1 MRVLPTI
8 GMKLTSEEGIS
19 VTVDNEDDLDGLKK
33 CGRVVSET
41 LRKMALYME
50 PGMTT
55 AELDAYGRELLER
68 EGARSAPEMTYDFPG
83 ATCISVN
90 EVCAH
95 GIPGERVIAAGDLV
109 NIDVSAEL
117 DGFVTDTGGSFI
129 VPPVTVDIAAL
140 CKTTRIARDK
150 AIRQVK
156 AGVKLNIIGK
166 TVEQVARKAG
176 YTIIENLA
184 SHGVGRTLHEEPG
197 TIPGYYDPSD
207 KRRLWEGAVI
217 TIEPFLSTGA
227 TWADELD
234 DGWSLTTPAGTLA
247 AQYEHT
253 LVVTKRGAIIVT

>member
-1 MRVLPTI
+1 MTVE
-8 GMKLTSEEGIS
+8 SEE
-19 VTVDNEDDLDGLKK
+19 DLEGLKK

-41 LRKMALYME
+41 LAAMGTYME

-68 EGARSAPEMTYDFPG
+68 EGARSAPELTYDFPG
-83 ATCISVN
+83 ATCISIN

-95 GIPGERVIAAGDLV
+95 GIPGDQVIQAGDLV
-109 NIDVSAEL
+109 NIDVSAEKN
-117 DGFVTDTGGSFI
+117 GFVTDTGGSFI
-129 VPPVTVDIAAL
+129 VPPARADHEAL
-140 CKTTRIARDK
+140 CKATKIARDK
-150 AIRQVK
+150 AIRAVK
-156 AGVKLNIIGK
+156 GGSKLNVIGK
-166 TVEQVARKAG
+166 TVEQVARKGG

-184 SHGVGRTLHEEPG
+184 SHGVGRSLHEEPG

-207 KRRLWEGAVI
+207 KRRLWYGAVI

-227 TWADELD
+227 TEATELE
-234 DGWSLTTPAGTLA
+234 DGWSLTTPPGVFA